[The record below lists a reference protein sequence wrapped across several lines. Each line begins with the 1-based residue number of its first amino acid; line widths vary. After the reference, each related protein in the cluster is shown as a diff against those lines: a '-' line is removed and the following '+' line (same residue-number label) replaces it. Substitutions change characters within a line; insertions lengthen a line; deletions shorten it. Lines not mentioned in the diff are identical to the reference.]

1 MLSNEREAF
10 ERCADFRFPQ
20 LLSGECYP
28 TMLLFCGYRVLFMQQ
43 YCNYTSAIHTT
54 HTKSGPTPQPQVCML
69 NNPFPH
75 ASVVSL
81 MTGGSE
87 HLAVNHP
94 ACVLPHPPAAQ
105 TAHRG
110 CEWHQV
116 PHLRTLDLCLTI
128 CCLCCS
134 CQSLK
139 IEKTSSSLD
148 LGPQAQVIKLHSH
161 LPHLFLM
168 TFATMVLVC

>member
-1 MLSNEREAF
+1 
-10 ERCADFRFPQ
+10 
-20 LLSGECYP
+20 
-28 TMLLFCGYRVLFMQQ
+28 
-43 YCNYTSAIHTT
+43 
-54 HTKSGPTPQPQVCML
+54 ML

-75 ASVVSL
+75 ASAVSL

-87 HLAVNHP
+87 HLALNHP
-94 ACVLPHPPAAQ
+94 VCVLPGPPAAQ

-116 PHLRTLDLCLTI
+116 PHLRTLDLRLTI

-139 IEKTSSSLD
+139 MEKTSASLHS
-148 LGPQAQVIKLHSH
+148 GPQAQVIQLNSH
-161 LPHLFLM
+161 LSHLFFM
-168 TFATMVLVC
+168 TSATMTLIC